1 MSSEGSEPGMT
12 LLVRGVLLVGGE
24 RADILIERGIISKI
38 AETSDA
44 SSPNADL
51 SAADLSGDFSGGF
64 PGAVKGKLITIDA
77 RGMAALPSLVNAHAH
92 SAMTLLRGTAEDLQ
106 LDDWL
111 RKAIWPREAKLAE
124 EDIYWGTRL
133 AALEM
138 IKSGTSLCQDMYLDP
153 RAQACA
159 ARDSGMRFVISYAL
173 VDGMDEAVGALQ
185 RKDCEKFFDKL
196 PDYGP
201 LVSFNL
207 GAHSIYATSEASLR
221 WLGEFGRDRGLSLHI
236 HLAETETERRA
247 CVQERGMS
255 PAAYLDSLGFL
266 GSNLFA
272 AHALWLDERDFD
284 LVAERGAALV
294 HNPASN
300 MKLAS
305 GPAYDFEAA
314 RRRGIRT
321 LLGTDGAASNN
332 GLDLFADMK
341 LAALLQKQ
349 HYRDS
354 RRMPVAELFD
364 AATVAGHEAFGSG
377 AGLIAEGRAADIILV
392 DLSRPGMTPLHD
404 LRSNLVYAGGG
415 AAVDTMICAGKVLM
429 RSGKVEGEDEVRAAA
444 SRCARELA
452 ERCGAL
458 S

>member
-1 MSSEGSEPGMT
+1 MT
-12 LLVRGVLLVGGE
+12 ILVRGALLADGE
-24 RADILIERGIISKI
+24 RVDILIENGRI
-38 AETSDA
+38 AKVAAA
-44 SSPNADL
+44 SGAASVGAG
-51 SAADLSGDFSGGF
+51 SAGAS
-64 PGAVKGKLITIDA
+64 PGAASVGVARGAIGGELVTIDA
-77 RGMAALPSLVNAHAH
+77 RGMAALPTLVNAHAH
-92 SAMTLLRGTAEDLQ
+92 SAMTLLRGTAEDLE

-111 RKAIWPREAKLAE
+111 RKAIWPREAKLSE

-133 AALEM
+133 AAIEM
-138 IKSGTSLCQDMYLDP
+138 IKSGTSLCQDRYLDP
-153 RAQACA
+153 RVQARA

-173 VDGMDEAVGALQ
+173 VDGMDDKLGAAQ
-185 RKDCEKFFDKL
+185 RKACEAFFDEL

-207 GAHSIYATSEASLR
+207 GAHSIYATSGASLR
-221 WLGEFGRDRGLSLHI
+221 WLGEFGRDRDLSLHI

-247 CVQERGMS
+247 CVGQHGMS

-266 GSNLFA
+266 GPNLFA

-305 GPAYDFEAA
+305 GPAYDYEAA
-314 RRRGIRT
+314 RLRGVRT

-349 HYRDS
+349 HYRDA
-354 RRMPVAELFD
+354 RRMAVGELFD
-364 AATVAGHEAFGSG
+364 AATRVGHEAFGSG
-377 AGLIAEGRAADIILV
+377 AGRIAEGRAADLMLV
-392 DLSRPGMTPLHD
+392 DLTRPGMTPLHD
-404 LRSNLVYAGGG
+404 LKSNLVYSGGG
-415 AAVDTMICAGKVLM
+415 AAVHTVICAGKVLM
-429 RSGKVEGEDEVRAAA
+429 RAGKVEGEDEVREAA
-444 SRCARELA
+444 SRCAKELA
-452 ERCGAL
+452 ERCGAIA
-458 S
+458 